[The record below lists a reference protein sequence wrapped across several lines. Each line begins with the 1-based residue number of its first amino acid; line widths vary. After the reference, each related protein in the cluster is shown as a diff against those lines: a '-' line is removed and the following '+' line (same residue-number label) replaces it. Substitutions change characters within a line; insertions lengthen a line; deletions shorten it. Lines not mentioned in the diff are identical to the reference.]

1 MRALTVR
8 QPWAELI
15 MTGDKDVEN
24 RRNRI
29 GYRGEIAIHVSR
41 TRAPASELEGHDWE
55 PWVIDTWREV
65 RNRGMVI
72 GTVQLIDCIRDSMSD
87 WAAPDCW
94 HLVLAKPRRFKVPI
108 MATGQLGLWYWNP

>member
-1 MRALTVR
+1 
-8 QPWAELI
+8 
-15 MTGDKDVEN
+15 
-24 RRNRI
+24 
-29 GYRGEIAIHVSR
+29 
-41 TRAPASELEGHDWE
+41 
-55 PWVIDTWREV
+55 
-65 RNRGMVI
+65 MVI